1 VFLTQSVEIVEN
13 KRVESFVSTKK
24 CKRVRKNVKR
34 RRILNAEREKC
45 VGKKEMHEYQ
55 KKRLTEFVSRKWL
68 ILKDM
73 FGLYGKRSNRK
84 RSPRTKKSKSKIP
97 DSNAE
102 HFLLG
107 GAAIVGVSGGET

>member
-1 VFLTQSVEIVEN
+1 MFLTQSVETVEN

-73 FGLYGKRSNRK
+73 FWVLREETEPKTQ
-84 RSPRTKKSKSKIP
+84 SPNEEKQEQDPNGVIYNINYTK
-97 DSNAE
+97 E
-102 HFLLG
+102 RRR
-107 GAAIVGVSGGET
+107 VT